1 MAKETKKTAAEKK
14 AELQEKV
21 AESVAIPTKAVKKVT
36 ESAIVK
42 EFKEF
47 INRGSILDLA
57 IGVAIGG
64 ALNALVNSLVNDMI
78 MPIVSLIMGGVNFT
92 SLAIEIPNFF
102 GADTTARIAY
112 GNFLQNVVNFLVIAA
127 TVFLV
132 VKFINR
138 LNKVTKR
145 VQEK

>member
-1 MAKETKKTAAEKK
+1 MTKKTVAEKR
-14 AELQEKV
+14 AEFHDKV
-21 AESVAIPTKAVKKVT
+21 AEGVAAPTKVVKKVT

-64 ALNALVNSLVNDMI
+64 ALNTLVKSLVDDMI
-78 MPIVSLIMGGVNFT
+78 MPIVSLVMGGVDFT

-132 VKFINR
+132 VKFINN
-138 LNKVTKR
+138 LNKATKK
-145 VQEK
+145 VQNK